1 MKDRIRRSRL
11 YMPANNPYLS
21 QNAFLFGADCIIL
34 DLEDSVPPSEKFSA
48 RILLKHILLNVDFG
62 ESERAVRIN
71 PLSSPFGRKDLEEI
85 VPAEPDMIV
94 IPKTESAEDVRI
106 VDELVNEIKLKHGIE
121 KDIYYMA
128 IIESAK
134 GALNSYDIA
143 SACERMAVLA
153 FGAEDFT
160 RDIGAARSREG
171 KETFVARSLVVM
183 GAKAAGIQASDTVWS
198 DIEDVEGLRA
208 STEEAKALGFDGKG
222 AIHPSQ
228 VEIINEV
235 FTPTAEEIEYAKK
248 VIEAFEEAKRKG
260 SAVVALGRKMID
272 PPIVKRAERI
282 IRIAQKLGLLENDV
296 KR

>member
-1 MKDRIRRSRL
+1 
-11 YMPANNPYLS
+11 
-21 QNAFLFGADCIIL
+21 
-34 DLEDSVPPSEKFSA
+34 
-48 RILLKHILLNVDFG
+48 
-62 ESERAVRIN
+62 
-71 PLSSPFGRKDLEEI
+71 
-85 VPAEPDMIV
+85 
-94 IPKTESAEDVRI
+94 
-106 VDELVNEIKLKHGIE
+106 
-121 KDIYYMA
+121 
-128 IIESAK
+128 
-134 GALNSYDIA
+134 
-143 SACERMAVLA
+143 MAVLA

-228 VEIINEV
+228 IEVINEV
-235 FTPTAEEIEYAKK
+235 FTPTTEEIEYAKK

-272 PPIVKRAERI
+272 PPVVKRAERI
-282 IRIAQKLGLLENDV
+282 IRIAQKLGLLGDNV